1 MLAPAAARPG
11 AFDHKPTYF
20 QWVPLLLPLE
30 YTSWV
35 EESGW
40 TGSRR
45 KAAGERVD
53 PVSGSSPTDPAI
65 GPPSDATTLRAFQ
78 DSAGPLGRHFLLYNL
93 QDNFLLDDTDEYVAR

>member
-1 MLAPAAARPG
+1 MA
-11 AFDHKPTYF
+11 
-20 QWVPLLLPLE
+20 
-30 YTSWV
+30 SWV

-45 KAAGERVD
+45 KAAGERDD

-78 DSAGPLGRHFLLYNL
+78 DSAGPLGRHVLLYNL
-93 QDNFLLDDTDEYVAR
+93 QDNFMLDDTDDYFAR

>member
-1 MLAPAAARPG
+1 MASR
-11 AFDHKPTYF
+11 
-20 QWVPLLLPLE
+20 
-30 YTSWV
+30 V
-35 EESGW
+35 EERGG

-45 KAAGERVD
+45 KAAGD

-93 QDNFLLDDTDEYVAR
+93 QDNFLLDDTDDYFAR